1 MTSGKRMMHKTDR
14 HSAIMDSLRQSGS
27 TSIAELTK
35 KLAVSDETVR
45 RDVKVLESRGLLE
58 RVHGAVILAD
68 HGGEME
74 FQKRMAQNAAAKRAI
89 AEAAAREV
97 EDGDALMIDSGTTTA
112 YVARALLRRRNLFV
126 VTNGT
131 EIARTLARGTGNR
144 VHLPGGE
151 MRTDDYAVFGE
162 TSQAFTRN
170 FRAKIAILSIGAIHH
185 DGGYMDFHLQEAE
198 MARAMIRQS
207 SRVIVVADRTK
218 FHNQAP
224 VSVCG
229 FADVGTLVTDREP
242 PAPIRQQLLQHE
254 VRVVEVGGA
263 VPAGSRETERSGAD

>member
-1 MTSGKRMMHKTDR
+1 MMHKTDR
-14 HSAIMDSLRQSGS
+14 HNAIMTSLRQAGS
-27 TSIAELTK
+27 TSIAELVQ
-35 KLAVSDETVR
+35 KLGVSDETVR

-68 HGGEME
+68 HGGEAA
-74 FQKRMAQNAAAKRAI
+74 FQKRMAQNAAIKRAI

-97 EDGDALMIDSGTTTA
+97 EDGDAVMIDSGTTTA
-112 YVARALLRRRNLFV
+112 YVARALLARRNLFV

-131 EIARTLARGTGNR
+131 EIARTLAGGAGNR

-151 MRTDDYAVFGE
+151 MRSDDYAVFGE
-162 TSQAFTRN
+162 TSQAFIRN

-185 DGGYMDFHLQEAE
+185 DGGYMDFHLQETE

-207 SRVIVVADRTK
+207 SKVIVVADRSK
-218 FHNQAP
+218 FHTQAP

-229 FADVGTLVTDREP
+229 FADVGTLVTERTP
-242 PAPIRQQLLQHE
+242 PTPILRQLEQHE
-254 VRVVEVGGA
+254 VRVIEVGSA
-263 VPAGSRETERSGAD
+263 PAAQAAPEAG

>member
-1 MTSGKRMMHKTDR
+1 MHKNDR
-14 HSAIMDSLRQSGS
+14 HNSIMATLRQSGS
-27 TSIAELTK
+27 SSISELTA

-68 HGGEME
+68 HAGEME
-74 FQKRMAQNAAAKRAI
+74 FYKRMAQNALHKRAI

-97 EDGDALMIDSGTTTA
+97 ADGDAIMIDSGTTTA
-112 YVARALLRRRNLFV
+112 YVARALLDLRNLFV

-131 EIARTLARGTGNR
+131 EIARTLARGVGNR

-151 MRTDDYAVFGE
+151 MRTDDYAIFGE
-162 TSQAFTRN
+162 TSQAFVRN
-170 FRAKIAILSIGAIHH
+170 FRAKTAILSIGAIHH

-207 SRVIVVADRTK
+207 SKVIVVADRSK
-218 FHNQAP
+218 FHTQAP
-224 VSVCG
+224 VSVCA
-229 FADVGTLVTDREP
+229 FADVGTLITDQP
-242 PAPIRQQLLQHE
+242 PPEPIRRRLEQYE
-254 VRVVEVGGA
+254 VRIVNVGDKL
-263 VPAGSRETERSGAD
+263 PAANPRDR

>member
-1 MTSGKRMMHKTDR
+1 MHKTDR
-14 HSAIMDSLRQSGS
+14 HNLIMTTLRQAGS
-27 TSIAELTK
+27 SSISELTQ
-35 KLAVSDETVR
+35 KLSVSDETVR

-68 HGGEME
+68 HGGEIE
-74 FQKRMAQNAAAKRAI
+74 FEKRVAKNAAAKRAI
-89 AEAAAREV
+89 SEAVAREV
-97 EDGDALMIDSGTTTA
+97 EDGDAIMIDSGTTTA
-112 YVARALLRRRNLFV
+112 YVARALLPRRNLFV

-131 EIARTLARGTGNR
+131 EIARTLARGSGNR

-151 MRTDDYAVFGE
+151 IRTDDYAVFGE
-162 TSQAFTRN
+162 TSQAFIRN

-207 SRVIVVADRTK
+207 SKVIVVADRTK
-218 FHNQAP
+218 FHTQAP

-229 FADVGTLVTDREP
+229 FADVGTLITDHP
-242 PAPIRQQLLQHE
+242 PPEPIRRRLEQHE
-254 VRVVEVGGA
+254 VRIVDVGDTLPSAQSQTEGA
-263 VPAGSRETERSGAD
+263 TAG

>member
-1 MTSGKRMMHKTDR
+1 MMHKTDR
-14 HSAIMDSLRQSGS
+14 HSAIMDLLRQSGS

-74 FQKRMAQNAAAKRAI
+74 FQKRMAQNAVAKRAI

-112 YVARALLRRRNLFV
+112 YVARALLARRNLFV

-131 EIARTLARGTGNR
+131 EIARTLARGPGNR

-151 MRTDDYAVFGE
+151 MRPDDYAVFGE
-162 TSQAFTRN
+162 TSQAFIRN

-185 DGGYMDFHLQEAE
+185 DGGYMDFHVQEAE

-207 SRVIVVADRTK
+207 SSVIVLADRTK
-218 FHNQAP
+218 FHTQAP
-224 VSVCG
+224 VSVCDLT
-229 FADVGTLVTDREP
+229 DVGTLVTDHQPPEP
-242 PAPIRQQLLQHE
+242 ILRRLEQYE
-254 VRVVEVGGA
+254 VRIVDVGGNL
-263 VPAGSRETERSGAD
+263 PATAAGPERATAG